1 MDSSSRDYTEATPP
15 ATEGIFG
22 GIADAINSVRRV
34 LSGVFQLF
42 SLEVRRAGHTLV
54 WMVALGAMA
63 AMLIVTAWLGLM
75 AALALWAFSLGWTW
89 AGAMFAIALAN
100 LAAAAIVMFSCV
112 TLSRNLLFPATRR
125 QLESAPSPSDAA

>member
-1 MDSSSRDYTEATPP
+1 MDSSSRDYTEAAPLP
-15 ATEGIFG
+15 TEGIFG
-22 GIADAINSVRRV
+22 GIADAINSGRRV

-42 SLEVRRAGHTLV
+42 SLEIRRAGHTLV
-54 WMVALGAMA
+54 WMVALAALA

-89 AGAMFAIALAN
+89 AGAVLVIALVN
-100 LAAAAIVMFSCV
+100 LAAAALATISCV

-125 QLESAPSPSDAA
+125 QLESVPSPSDAA